1 MKAHYEVLDDSSG
14 KIPVKAEFDISH
26 VGLENAIQFA
36 KDLNLPF
43 VHKVTG
49 SKTETVWINEPVFYR
64 A

>member
-14 KIPVKAEFDISH
+14 KIPVKAEFDM
-26 VGLENAIQFA
+26 LEKAIQFA
-36 KDLNLPF
+36 KDKNLPF

-49 SKTETVWINEPVFYR
+49 STNTETVWINEPVFYR